1 MDNAFLFDDIS
12 KRIHPP
18 ILSTCTDDVGSVAE
32 PESYT
37 TTFILHLYFD
47 TLFPTHITIY
57 TCPYIGYI
65 PIYIHPRIHI
75 TRHVGLPYARQ
86 HLLRCG
92 GCGLGVVSPEATLP
106 TKSVERTPFAAPKL
120 LFGLAHINGESARKT
135 TPKRSTADVHALP
148 QRILPNGR
156 RPLLRPMAPRSP
168 LDGHFQR
175 RNVESSH

>member
-12 KRIHPP
+12 KRTHPS
-18 ILSTCTDDVGSVAE
+18 ILSTCTDDVGPVAE

-47 TLFPTHITIY
+47 PLFPTQYHHIY
-57 TCPYIGYI
+57 MSVHRVH

-75 TRHVGLPYARQ
+75 TRHVGLPHARQ

-106 TKSVERTPFAAPKL
+106 TKSVERTPLAAPKL
-120 LFGLAHINGESARKT
+120 LFGLAHIDGESARQA

-156 RPLLRPMAPRSP
+156 RPLLRSVAPRAP